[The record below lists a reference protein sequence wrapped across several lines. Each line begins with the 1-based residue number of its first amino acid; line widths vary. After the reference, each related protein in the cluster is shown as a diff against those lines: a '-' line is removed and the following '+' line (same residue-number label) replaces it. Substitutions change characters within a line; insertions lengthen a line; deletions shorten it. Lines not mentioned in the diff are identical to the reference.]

1 MNKTIQKIVY
11 IIIIIAMLVGMF
23 GMVFA
28 AII

>member
-11 IIIIIAMLVGMF
+11 IVIIIAMLVGMF

>member
-1 MNKTIQKIVY
+1 MNPTVQKIVY
-11 IIIIIAMLVGMF
+11 IVIIVAMLVGMF